1 MQTPISGFSKL
12 SKKEKIAWI
21 VKTHFQNTTEAKNI
35 VEQYWNEEDQL
46 QQLHDDFIENTISN
60 YYLPL
65 GVAPNF
71 NINGELYTIP
81 MAIEESSV
89 VAAAAKAAK
98 YWGNRGGFKTEIL
111 GEEKIGQIHFIYKG
125 DANKLEHFIAKIKDQ
140 LREDVS
146 EITTNMEKR
155 GGGIR
160 SIELRNKTALIE
172 NYFQLHLCFLTV
184 DSMGA
189 NFINSCLEAIAKRLQ
204 HYIQEESIFTEE
216 EKEVEIVMSILSNYV
231 PNCIAKASVSCP
243 IEALEQE
250 EGLSK
255 QAFAEKFVRAVN
267 IAQKE
272 PFRAVTHNKGIMN
285 GVDAV
290 VIATGNDFRAVEA
303 GVHAYAARNGQYTS
317 LSHAYIAEDSLHF
330 ELELPLAIGTVG
342 GLTNLHPLVKWSLEL
357 LGYPS
362 AKDLMQIITVAGL
375 AQNFAA
381 IRSLVTSGIQKGHM
395 KMHLLNILNQLNA
408 TPVQKEAAV
417 TFFKTNPVSHSAVA
431 NFLEKNNA

>member
-1 MQTPISGFSKL
+1 MQTPVSGFSKL

-21 VKTHFQNTTEAKNI
+21 VKSHFHNTTEAKKI

-60 YYLPL
+60 FYLPL

-71 NINGELYTIP
+71 NINGKLYTIP

-98 YWGNRGGFKTEIL
+98 YWGDRGGFKTEIL

-125 DANKLEHFIAKIKDQ
+125 DAIKLEHFITKIKDQ

-146 EITTNMEKR
+146 DINTNMEKR

-160 SIELRNKTALIE
+160 SIELRNKTTLIE

-204 HYIQEESIFTEE
+204 HYLQAETIFTEE
-216 EKEVEIVMSILSNYV
+216 EKEIEIVMSILSNYV
-231 PNCIAKASVSCP
+231 PNCIAKASVSCL

-255 QAFAEKFVRAVN
+255 QAFAEKFVRAIN

-303 GVHAYAARNGQYTS
+303 GAHAFAARNGQYAS

-357 LGYPS
+357 LGHPS
-362 AKDLMQIITVAGL
+362 AKDLMQVITVAGL

-408 TPVQKEAAV
+408 TPAQKEAAII
-417 TFFKTNPVSHSAVA
+417 FFKTNSVSHSAVA
-431 NFLEKNNA
+431 NFLKKNNA

>member
-1 MQTPISGFSKL
+1 MQTPVSGFSKL

-21 VKTHFQNTTEAKNI
+21 VKTHFHNTSEAKAV
-35 VEQYWNEEDQL
+35 VEQYWHQEDQL

-71 NINGELYTIP
+71 NINGKLYTIP

-98 YWGNRGGFKTEIL
+98 YWGDRGGFKTEIL
-111 GEEKIGQIHFIYKG
+111 GEEKIGQIHFIFKG
-125 DANKLEHFIAKIKDQ
+125 EAIKLEHFIFKIKDQ
-140 LREDVS
+140 LREDIS
-146 EITTNMEKR
+146 YITTNMEKR

-172 NYFQLHLCFLTV
+172 DYFQLHLCFLTV

-204 HYIQEESIFTEE
+204 HYLQAETIFTEE
-216 EKEVEIVMSILSNYV
+216 EKEIEIVMSILSNYV
-231 PNCIAKASVSCP
+231 PNCIAKASVSCL

-255 QAFAEKFVRAVN
+255 QAFAEKFVRAIN

-303 GVHAYAARNGQYTS
+303 GAHAFAARNGQYAS

-357 LGYPS
+357 LGHPS
-362 AKDLMQIITVAGL
+362 AKDLMQVITVAGL

-408 TPVQKEAAV
+408 TPAQKEAAV
-417 TFFKTNPVSHSAVA
+417 IFFKTNPVSHSAVA
-431 NFLEKNNA
+431 NFLKKNNA

>member
-1 MQTPISGFSKL
+1 MQTPVSGFSKL

-21 VKTHFQNTTEAKNI
+21 VQTHFHNTAEAKAV
-35 VEQYWNEEDQL
+35 VEQYWHQEDQL

-71 NINGELYTIP
+71 NINGKLYTLP

-98 YWGNRGGFKTEIL
+98 YWGDRGGFKTEVL

-125 DANKLEHFIAKIKDQ
+125 DALKLEHFIAKIKDQ

-146 EITTNMEKR
+146 DITTNMEKR

-160 SIELRNKTALIE
+160 SIELRNKTDLIE
-172 NYFQLHLCFLTV
+172 DYFQLHLSFLTV

-204 HYIQEESIFTEE
+204 HYIQAEAVFTAE

-303 GVHAYAARNGQYTS
+303 GVHAYAARNGQYAS
-317 LSHAYIAEDSLHF
+317 LSHAYIKEDSLHF

-357 LGYPS
+357 LGNPS

-381 IRSLVTSGIQKGHM
+381 VRSLVTSGIQKGHM

-408 TPVQKEAAV
+408 TPAQKDAAV
-417 TFFKTNPVSHSAVA
+417 IYFKTNPVSHSAVA
-431 NFLEKNNA
+431 SFLEKNKS

>member
-1 MQTPISGFSKL
+1 MQTPVSGFSKL

-21 VKTHFQNTTEAKNI
+21 VETHFHNPAEAQET
-35 VEQYWNEEDQL
+35 VEQYWHPEEQL

-71 NINGELYTIP
+71 NINGKLYTVP

-98 YWGNRGGFKTEIL
+98 YWGDRGGFKTEII
-111 GEEKIGQIHFIYKG
+111 GEEKIGQIHFMYKG
-125 DANKLEHFIAKIKDQ
+125 DALKLEEFLASIEPQ
-140 LREDVS
+140 LRKDIAD
-146 EITTNMEKR
+146 ITANMEKR
-155 GGGIR
+155 KGGIR
-160 SIELRNKTALIE
+160 SIELRDKTDLIAD
-172 NYFQLHLCFLTV
+172 YYQLHLCFLTV

-189 NFINSCLEAIAKRLQ
+189 NFINSCLEAIAKRFQ
-204 HYIQEESIFTEE
+204 YYIQAADHFTDE
-216 EKEVEIVMSILSNYV
+216 EKEIEIVMSILSNYV
-231 PNCIAKASVSCP
+231 PNCVAKASVSCP
-243 IEALEQE
+243 IDALEQE

-255 QAFAEKFVRAVN
+255 KAFAEKFVRAVT

-303 GVHAYAARNGQYTS
+303 GVHAYAAREGQYAS
-317 LSHAYIAEDSLHF
+317 LSRAYIEKETLHF
-330 ELELPLAIGTVG
+330 ELTLPLAIGTVG
-342 GLTNLHPLVKWSLEL
+342 GLTNLHPLVKWSLTL
-357 LGYPS
+357 LGNPN
-362 AKDLMQIITVAGL
+362 AADLMQIIAVAGL

-381 IRSLVTSGIQKGHM
+381 IRSLVTSGIQKGASA
-395 KMHLLNILNQLNA
+395 LAIR
-408 TPVQKEAAV
+408 EAQVRLA
-417 TFFKTNPVSHSAVA
+417 SW
-431 NFLEKNNA
+431 

>member
-1 MQTPISGFSKL
+1 MQTPVSGFSKL

-21 VKTHFQNTTEAKNI
+21 VKTHFHNTTEAKKI

-71 NINGELYTIP
+71 NINGKLYTIP

-98 YWGNRGGFKTEIL
+98 YWGDRGGFKTEIL

-189 NFINSCLEAIAKRLQ
+189 NFINSCLEVIAKRLQ

-255 QAFAEKFVRAVN
+255 QAFAEKFVRAIN

-357 LGYPS
+357 LGHPS

-408 TPVQKEAAV
+408 TPAQKEAAV